1 MSPDRLGTALRD
13 LVDDADHDLAPPV
26 AVDLWAAGRRRRV
39 RAVAVPALVMA
50 CVAALVALTLWPA
63 GVPRA
68 SVPAVRVDDGGT
80 ARLTA
85 YPDVIA
91 KPPSIPTTAAP
102 GVTAALVPSG
112 DAAST
117 YAVSPAGVV
126 RRLAPSAQ
134 PRYFFEPAPSLS
146 PDGRWMAD
154 GFALTDLVRGT
165 SVTTPAVLGRLEQR
179 WGPPQEPGW
188 WSPNSRLLF
197 IGAFNQ
203 GTPVASGVVMGL
215 DGTTTEVPL
224 VEGGLQATFAGWLD
238 DRTLYAL
245 LDLGPGTTRL
255 EVRTWSLGE
264 QAWAA
269 PGTVLSWRDDVEGDT
284 EMLQALLSPDG
295 QRLLLTSPVTD
306 PGSNALDQTD
316 AMMFDP
322 RTGAQLGMPLAD
334 GSLDPTSWS
343 PGTAVSWEGWGCRP
357 AWHDGLPVVTDG
369 GVTGFVDRLGGLVDG
384 SSHRELVAVSSGY
397 GGACVAFAGN
407 ELRGAPVTNHLA
419 VWQERLWTW
428 GVPLLLVVLLGGVIW
443 WMLRRRNYPRRP
455 PRRLPMIITQPF

>member
-1 MSPDRLGTALRD
+1 MSPDLLGTALRD
-13 LVDDADHDLAPPV
+13 LVYDAERDLAAPV
-26 AVDLWAAGRRRRV
+26 AIDLWAAGRRRRV

-50 CVAALVALTLWPA
+50 CVATLVALTLWPA
-63 GVPRA
+63 GAPRA
-68 SVPAVRVDDGGT
+68 SVPAVQVDDGGT

-117 YAVSPAGVV
+117 YAASPAGVV
-126 RRLAPSAQ
+126 RRLSPSAL
-134 PRYFFEPAPSLS
+134 PRSFFEPAPSLS

-165 SVTTPAVLGRLEQR
+165 SPTTPAALARMEQR
-179 WGPPQEPGW
+179 WAPLQEPGW
-188 WSPNSRLLF
+188 WSPSSRLLF
-197 IGAFNQ
+197 IGTFNQ
-203 GTPVASGVVMGL
+203 GTPVASGVVIGL

-264 QAWAA
+264 RAWKA
-269 PGTVLSWRDDVEGDT
+269 PGTIISWRDAIEGDP
-284 EMLQALLSPDG
+284 EMLHALLSPDG
-295 QRLLLTSPVTD
+295 QRLLLTAPVTNPD
-306 PGSNALDQTD
+306 SDALDRTD

-322 RTGAQLGMPLAD
+322 RTGAQLGMPSAD
-334 GSLDPTSWS
+334 GSVDPSTWDQGS
-343 PGTAVSWEGWGCRP
+343 AVSWQGWGCRP
-357 AWHDGLPVVTDG
+357 AWHDGLPVRTDG
-369 GVTGFVDRLGGLVDG
+369 DVSGFVDRPRGLVDG
-384 SSHRELVAVSSGY
+384 TSHRELVAVSSGY

-407 ELRGAPVTNHLA
+407 ELRGTPVTNHLA
-419 VWQERLWTW
+419 VWQERLFAW
-428 GVPLLLVVLLGGVIW
+428 GVPLLLLVVLGCGVW
-443 WMLRRRNYPRRP
+443 WVLRRRNYPRRP